1 MEVRKMTHDTCLFRG
16 SKDGSVNSSMYISYV
31 YMFEDDPDNFPTV
44 KVKRGGGLIIQPS
57 FGIVISEGYEKNR
70 IFIPG
75 MRYYTFVTLIDKA
88 LTAIQENLFKLFPNV
103 MSTEFEVDSRALEI
117 FQTEKALTTAGMTAV
132 PAVWTN
138 ATSECFPGIKIS
150 YKENFVTIPLEDA
163 IPIVEMFKRFDPI
176 VYSVAMLELFGKA
189 PADTN
194 RVVVT
199 QQPINQYK
207 PSPLTNM
214 NI

>member
-1 MEVRKMTHDTCLFRG
+1 
-16 SKDGSVNSSMYISYV
+16 
-31 YMFEDDPDNFPTV
+31 MFEDDPDNFPTV

-117 FQTEKALTTAGMTAV
+117 FQTEKALTTAGILLTV
-132 PAVWTN
+132 IVIV
-138 ATSECFPGIKIS
+138 S
-150 YKENFVTIPLEDA
+150 VTE
-163 IPIVEMFKRFDPI
+163 
-176 VYSVAMLELFGKA
+176 
-189 PADTN
+189 
-194 RVVVT
+194 
-199 QQPINQYK
+199 
-207 PSPLTNM
+207 
-214 NI
+214 